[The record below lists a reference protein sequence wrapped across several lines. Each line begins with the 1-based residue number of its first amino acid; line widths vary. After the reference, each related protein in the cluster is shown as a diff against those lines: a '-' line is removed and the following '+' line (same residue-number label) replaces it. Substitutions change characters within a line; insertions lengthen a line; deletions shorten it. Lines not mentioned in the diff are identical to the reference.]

1 MYGILE
7 GKYMCMAYWRE
18 VHVYGILEGTC
29 WYMYIMLATINSTL
43 FDCLSLYRRI
53 PVHGVALVDA
63 LRVFLESFRL
73 LGESPVVERILESF
87 SQHWLVSY
95 EEGGASNS
103 GAGYVY
109 MRVAIAS
116 SLCRLLW

>member
-1 MYGILE
+1 MSRNL
-7 GKYMCMAYWRE
+7 
-18 VHVYGILEGTC
+18 HVTQ
-29 WYMYIMLATINSTL
+29 STL
-43 FDCLSLYRRI
+43 YLCPSIYLTIHPLPLPLSHTPLCLYRRI

-95 EEGGASNS
+95 EGASNS
-103 GAGYVY
+103 GVRHMHVADHHVVNY
-109 MRVAIAS
+109 MYWWVQDYTFS
-116 SLCRLLW
+116 